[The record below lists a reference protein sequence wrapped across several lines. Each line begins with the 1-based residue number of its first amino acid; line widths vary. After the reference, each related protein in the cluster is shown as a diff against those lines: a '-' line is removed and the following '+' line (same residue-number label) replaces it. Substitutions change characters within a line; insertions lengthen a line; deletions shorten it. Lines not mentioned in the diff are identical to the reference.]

1 MDRAQKESFLEDL
14 RERVDRAPVLY
25 LTDFTGLDV
34 KAMTQL
40 RRSLKTSGAEY
51 LVVKNRLAKRVFTE
65 LEDLPDITES
75 LEGPTGLV
83 FGYEDAVTVAK
94 ALSDF
99 AKDHEERP
107 SFKLGI
113 MDQQILEPEQI
124 EKLAKLPPKEQLMA
138 QLAGAFEA
146 PLSALA
152 TALEVLGPD
161 EAYDLAEKLGLA
173 VLLIIREEDGSY
185 RELFTPSFLSRTVDP
200 TG

>member
-1 MDRAQKESFLEDL
+1 MDRAQKELFLEDL
-14 RERVDRAPVLY
+14 RGRIDRAPVLY

-65 LEDLPDITES
+65 SEDLPDITES

-83 FGYEDAVTVAK
+83 LGYEDAVTVAK

-99 AKDHEERP
+99 AKEHEDRP

-113 MDQQILEPEQI
+113 MDRQILEPEQI
-124 EKLAKLPPKEQLMA
+124 RRLAELPPREQLMA
-138 QLAGAFEA
+138 QLVGAFEA

-152 TALEVLGPD
+152 TALEGKISEMVGLLD
-161 EAYDLAEKLGLA
+161 ALRVEREKG
-173 VLLIIREEDGSY
+173 E
-185 RELFTPSFLSRTVDP
+185 
-200 TG
+200 

>member
-107 SFKLGI
+107 AFKLGI

-146 PLSALA
+146 PLSGLA
-152 TALEVLGPD
+152 TALEGKIGEMVGLLD
-161 EAYDLAEKLGLA
+161 ALRVEREK
-173 VLLIIREEDGSY
+173 EE
-185 RELFTPSFLSRTVDP
+185 
-200 TG
+200 

>member
-1 MDRAQKESFLEDL
+1 MDRAQKELFIEDL
-14 RERVDRAPVLY
+14 RERIDRAPVLY

-65 LEDLPDITES
+65 SEDLPDITES

-83 FGYEDAVTVAK
+83 LGYEDAVTVAK

-99 AKDHEERP
+99 AKEHEDRP

-113 MDQQILEPEQI
+113 MDRRILEPEQI
-124 EKLAKLPPKEQLMA
+124 RRLAELPPREQLMA
-138 QLAGAFEA
+138 QLVGAFEA

-152 TALEVLGPD
+152 TALEGKISEMVGLLD
-161 EAYDLAEKLGLA
+161 ALRVEREKG
-173 VLLIIREEDGSY
+173 E
-185 RELFTPSFLSRTVDP
+185 
-200 TG
+200 

>member
-14 RERVDRAPVLY
+14 RERIDRAPVLY

-65 LEDLPDITES
+65 FEDLPDITES

-94 ALSDF
+94 TLADF
-99 AKDHEERP
+99 AKEHEERP

-113 MDQQILEPEQI
+113 MDHQILEPEQI
-124 EKLAKLPPKEQLMA
+124 IRLAKLPPREQLLA
-138 QLAGAFEA
+138 QLVGAFEA

-152 TALEVLGPD
+152 TALEGKISEMVGLLD
-161 EAYDLAEKLGLA
+161 ALRVEREK
-173 VLLIIREEDGSY
+173 EE
-185 RELFTPSFLSRTVDP
+185 
-200 TG
+200 

>member
-1 MDRAQKESFLEDL
+1 MDRAQKELFLEDL
-14 RERVDRAPVLY
+14 RERIDRAPVLY

-65 LEDLPDITES
+65 SEDLPDITES

-83 FGYEDAVTVAK
+83 LGYEDAVTVAK

-99 AKDHEERP
+99 AKEHEDRP

-113 MDQQILEPEQI
+113 MDRQILEPEQI
-124 EKLAKLPPKEQLMA
+124 RRLAELPPREQLMA
-138 QLAGAFEA
+138 QLVGAFEA

-152 TALEVLGPD
+152 TALEGKISEMVGLLD
-161 EAYDLAEKLGLA
+161 ALRVEREKG
-173 VLLIIREEDGSY
+173 E
-185 RELFTPSFLSRTVDP
+185 
-200 TG
+200 